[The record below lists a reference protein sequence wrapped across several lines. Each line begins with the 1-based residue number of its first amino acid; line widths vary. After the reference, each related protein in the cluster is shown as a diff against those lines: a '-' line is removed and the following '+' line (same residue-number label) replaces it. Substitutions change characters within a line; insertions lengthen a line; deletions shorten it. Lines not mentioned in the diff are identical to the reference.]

1 MVAKPPAYQLPVAHK
16 LPPTAPGP
24 LTAAYGPLTAA
35 HGPLNAGHGPLTAAH
50 GPLTAAHGPLTAA
63 HGPLNA
69 AHGPLNAAHEQFG
82 RQLFFVYDKSAEAV
96 PQVLCFYLSWY
107 DINMETLIFLF
118 PASF

>member
-35 HGPLNAGHGPLTAAH
+35 HGPLTAAH

-96 PQVLCFYLSWY
+96 PQVLCFFLSCY

>member
-35 HGPLNAGHGPLTAAH
+35 HGPITAAH
-50 GPLTAAHGPLTAA
+50 GPLT
-63 HGPLNA
+63 A

-96 PQVLCFYLSWY
+96 PQVLCFFLSWYPWY

>member
-24 LTAAYGPLTAA
+24 LTAAY
-35 HGPLNAGHGPLTAAH
+35 

-96 PQVLCFYLSWY
+96 PQVLCFLLS
-107 DINMETLIFLF
+107 
-118 PASF
+118 

>member
-35 HGPLNAGHGPLTAAH
+35 HGPL
-50 GPLTAAHGPLTAA
+50 TAAHGPLTAA
-63 HGPLNA
+63 HGPLNAAHGPLTA

-96 PQVLCFYLSWY
+96 PQVLCFLLSWY